1 MKLKRAIAAIVLVSA
16 FAAPL
21 AAGTLEDAVD
31 AHARGDYAKA
41 LRRPLAND
49 GNATAQFNLGSM
61 YFTGRGAQQDYS
73 AAALW
78 FRKAAE
84 QDHPKAKLYLG
95 IMYANGQGVEKDLS
109 AAGRWFKSAAEQ
121 GLPQAQFRLG
131 EIYAQGQGVTQD
143 LGSAYAWF
151 SVASQSGHSRA
162 AAALTDTS
170 GKLSPKSLEAAKRLA
185 ADLSKRYGKK
195 QER

>member
-1 MKLKRAIAAIVLVSA
+1 MKHRCLMSLLLFALT
-16 FAAPL
+16 FAAQADL
-21 AAGTLEDAVD
+21 TEAVV
-31 AHARGDYAKA
+31 AHAQGNFERALQVLLSLVEASNDPYA
-41 LRRPLAND
+41 
-49 GNATAQFNLGSM
+49 Q
-61 YFTGRGAQQDYS
+61 Y
-73 AAALW
+73 
-78 FRKAAE
+78 
-84 QDHPKAKLYLG
+84 YLG
-95 IMYANGQGVEKDLS
+95 ITYANGQGVEKDLG

-131 EIYAQGQGVTQD
+131 DIYAQGQGVTRD

-170 GKLSPKSLEAAKRLA
+170 GKLSPESLEAAKRLA

-195 QER
+195 RED

>member
-1 MKLKRAIAAIVLVSA
+1 MKHRCLMSLLLFALT
-16 FAAPL
+16 FAAQADLTEAVVAHAQGNFERALQVLLPL
-21 AAGTLEDAVD
+21 AEASNDP
-31 AHARGDYAKA
+31 YA
-41 LRRPLAND
+41 
-49 GNATAQFNLGSM
+49 Q
-61 YFTGRGAQQDYS
+61 Y
-73 AAALW
+73 
-78 FRKAAE
+78 
-84 QDHPKAKLYLG
+84 YLG

-131 EIYAQGQGVTQD
+131 DIYAQGQGVTRN

-151 SVASQSGHSRA
+151 SVASQAGHSQA

-170 GKLSPKSLEAAKRLA
+170 GKLSPESLEAAKRLA

-195 QER
+195 RED

>member
-1 MKLKRAIAAIVLVSA
+1 MKHRCLMSLLLFALT
-16 FAAPL
+16 FAAQADLTEAVVAHAQGNFERALQVLLPL
-21 AAGTLEDAVD
+21 ARSSNDP
-31 AHARGDYAKA
+31 YA
-41 LRRPLAND
+41 
-49 GNATAQFNLGSM
+49 Q
-61 YFTGRGAQQDYS
+61 Y
-73 AAALW
+73 
-78 FRKAAE
+78 
-84 QDHPKAKLYLG
+84 YLG

-131 EIYAQGQGVTQD
+131 DIYAQGQGVTRD

-151 SVASQSGHSRA
+151 SVASQAGHSQA

-170 GKLSPKSLEAAKRLA
+170 GKLSPESLEAAKRLA

-195 QER
+195 RED